1 MLWEFTQS
9 MTRSMEMNE
18 STNNKHMVKSTST
31 YIDQLLESHSKIQV
45 IRLDLS
51 YTKEHA
57 REASLE
63 EINQD
68 LKHLLNNRRTKPSIF
83 ENMVG
88 YIAKREYT
96 EDKGPH
102 IHSVFIFDGQKVSKD
117 AYKGDQIGEYWKNE
131 ITDGKG
137 IFHNCNREKGKY
149 SECALGMID
158 HTDETKRTV
167 LKEKAIAYLCK
178 EEQSIDP
185 IKQSGTERSF
195 TRGIAPRKKS
205 NAGRPRQCESTG
217 ESESTLEDQSCCSE
231 AKECPSDQ
239 GTD

>member
-1 MLWEFTQS
+1 
-9 MTRSMEMNE
+9 MNE
-18 STNNKHMVKSTST
+18 SANNKHMAKSTST
-31 YIDQLLESHSKIQV
+31 YIDQLLEIHSKIQV

-51 YTKEHA
+51 YTKKHA
-57 REASLE
+57 RKASLE
-63 EINQD
+63 DINQD

-137 IFHNCNREKGKY
+137 IFHNCNREKDTY
-149 SECALGMID
+149 AECAL
-158 HTDETKRTV
+158 
-167 LKEKAIAYLCK
+167 
-178 EEQSIDP
+178 
-185 IKQSGTERSF
+185 
-195 TRGIAPRKKS
+195 
-205 NAGRPRQCESTG
+205 AGC
-217 ESESTLEDQSCCSE
+217 
-231 AKECPSDQ
+231 
-239 GTD
+239 

>member
-1 MLWEFTQS
+1 
-9 MTRSMEMNE
+9 MNE
-18 STNNKHMVKSTST
+18 SANKKHMAKSTST
-31 YIDQLLESHSKIQV
+31 YIDQLLKNHSKIQV

-51 YTKEHA
+51 YRKEHA
-57 REASLE
+57 RKASLE
-63 EINQD
+63 KINQD
-68 LKHLLNNRRTKPSIF
+68 FTHLLNNRRTKPSIF

-96 EDKGPH
+96 NDKGPH

-137 IFHNCNREKGKY
+137 IFHNCNREKGTY

-178 EEQSIDP
+178 EEQNIDP

-217 ESESTLEDQSCCSE
+217 ESESTLEDESYCSE

-239 GTD
+239 STD

>member
-1 MLWEFTQS
+1 
-9 MTRSMEMNE
+9 MNE
-18 STNNKHMVKSTST
+18 SRNSQRMMESTAT
-31 YIDQLLESHSKIQV
+31 YIDDLFDIYSKMDF

-57 REASLE
+57 RKASLE

-68 LKHLLNNRRTKPSIF
+68 LTHLLNNRRTKPSIF

-88 YIAKREYT
+88 YIAKKEYT

-102 IHSVFIFDGQKVSKD
+102 IHSLFIFDGQKVRKD
-117 AYKGDQIGEYWKNE
+117 EFIGEKIGKYWKNE

-137 IFHNCNREKGKY
+137 IYYNCNREKDKY
-149 SECALGMID
+149 AFCALGMID
-158 HTDETKRTV
+158 HTDDAKRTV

-178 EEQSIDP
+178 EEQSVDP
-185 IKQSGTERSF
+185 IKQSGNERSF

-205 NAGRPRQCESTG
+205 NAGRPRQCDSTG
-217 ESESTLEDQSCCSE
+217 KSESTLEDGSYSSE
-231 AKECPSDQ
+231 AKKCPSDQ
-239 GTD
+239 STD

>member
-1 MLWEFTQS
+1 
-9 MTRSMEMNE
+9 MNE
-18 STNNKHMVKSTST
+18 SRNSQRMMESTAT
-31 YIDQLLESHSKIQV
+31 YIDDLFDIYSKMDF

-57 REASLE
+57 RKASLE

-68 LKHLLNNRRTKPSIF
+68 LTHLLNNRRTKPSIF

-88 YIAKREYT
+88 YIAKKEYT

-102 IHSVFIFDGQKVSKD
+102 IHSLFIFDGQKVRKD
-117 AYKGDQIGEYWKNE
+117 EFIGEKIGKYWKNE

-137 IFHNCNREKGKY
+137 IYYNCNREKDKY
-149 SECALGMID
+149 AFCALGMID
-158 HTDETKRTV
+158 HTDDAKRTV

-178 EEQSIDP
+178 EEQSVDP
-185 IKQSGTERSF
+185 IKQSGNERSF

-205 NAGRPRQCESTG
+205 NAGRARQCDSTG
-217 ESESTLEDQSCCSE
+217 KSESTLEDES
-231 AKECPSDQ
+231 
-239 GTD
+239 

>member
-1 MLWEFTQS
+1 MDES
-9 MTRSMEMNE
+9 RS
-18 STNNKHMVKSTST
+18 NKHMIKSTST
-31 YIDQLLESHSKIQV
+31 YIDQILDNHSKIQV

-57 REASLE
+57 GEASLE
-63 EINQD
+63 EINRD

-83 ENMVG
+83 ENIVG

-102 IHSVFIFDGQKVSKD
+102 IHSIFIFDGQKISKD

-137 IFHNCNREKGKY
+137 IFHNCNRDKDKY
-149 SECALGMID
+149 AECALGMID
-158 HTDETKRTV
+158 YTDDAKRTV

-178 EEQSIDP
+178 EEQSVSP
-185 IKQSGTERSF
+185 IKQSGNERSF

-205 NAGRPRQCESTG
+205 QLGRPRRYDSYSVGTESTQ
-217 ESESTLEDQSCCSE
+217 EEDGSGLDSHDAPDE
-231 AKECPSDQ
+231 KLL
-239 GTD
+239 TD

>member
-1 MLWEFTQS
+1 MD
-9 MTRSMEMNE
+9 E
-18 STNNKHMVKSTST
+18 SRHSKHMSKSTT
-31 YIDQLLESHSKIQV
+31 AYIDQLLENHSKIQV

-51 YTKEHA
+51 YTKDHA

-96 EDKGPH
+96 EEKGPH
-102 IHSVFIFDGQKVSKD
+102 IHSIFIYDGQKVRKD
-117 AYKGDQIGEYWKNE
+117 AHKGDQIGEYWKNE

-137 IFHNCNREKGKY
+137 IYHNCNREKARY

-158 HTDETKRTV
+158 HADDAKRTV

-178 EEQSIDP
+178 EGQSIDP
-185 IKQSGTERSF
+185 IKQSGNERSF
-195 TRGIAPRKKS
+195 TRGIAPRKES
-205 NAGRPRQCESTG
+205 QVGRPRRCDSVGGGVDPKQEDESSG
-217 ESESTLEDQSCCSE
+217 LDGHD
-231 AKECPSDQ
+231 ASDEKLLN
-239 GTD
+239 